1 MRKGSLI
8 AVLLLTPLMASR
20 VQAQKPL
27 AVEAGLFGQFTKLD
41 DELSL
46 DNVLS
51 IGGRLGLFIL
61 PRLAVEVDGH
71 IGKTDW
77 AAPGGPKSITYSP
90 FAVRGVYGLPLGDRL
105 RLLLGLGYQQNVYRG
120 RVREFNGV
128 VAGNEYEDAM
138 SALVGLRVCL
148 SEKWSLRGEV
158 PVDYNPSP
166 NFNGSTVLL
175 DGKATNIGFRI
186 GISRFLNGACYET
199 APVVPPPPPAAAPLP
214 AAPLPS
220 PIATP
225 TPTPPLIPADVPAN
239 TPPVA
244 SITSPPNG
252 ASVSGPITF
261 IGVCTDPED
270 GNVSQNARWRS
281 SRDGDLG
288 TGASLTRTLSTGTHT
303 ITMTC
308 TDAPGLSGS
317 ITINV
322 TAAELLFRLQEVS
335 FDFNQATLTQ
345 AGRDT
350 LDRVIA
356 TLRQRS
362 ELQVA
367 VEGHTDPYGRDAYN
381 QALSERRA
389 QTVVSYLTAG
399 GIAGSRMVSKGFG
412 EQCLVL
418 DDDHNV
424 PKRSKNEHRVN
435 RRVEILSVG
444 DGGAAASCRV
454 RP

>member
-8 AVLLLTPLMASR
+8 AVLLLTPVMASR

-27 AVEAGLFGQFTKLD
+27 AVEAGVFGQFTKID
-41 DELSL
+41 DELQL

-51 IGGRLGLFIL
+51 IGGRLGVFIL

-77 AAPGGPKSITYSP
+77 AAPGGTKSITYSP
-90 FAVRGVYGLPLGDRL
+90 FAVRGIYNLPLGDRL
-105 RLLLGLGYQQNVYRG
+105 RLLLGLGYQKNVYKNRIQ
-120 RVREFNGV
+120 EFTGV

-138 SALVGLRVCL
+138 SVLAGLRVCL
-148 SEKWSLRGEV
+148 SEKWSLRAEV

-175 DGKATNIGFRI
+175 DGESTNFGFRV
-186 GISRFLNGACYET
+186 GVSRFFNGGCYEVS
-199 APVVPPPPPAAAPLP
+199 APLPPPPAPAPLP
-214 AAPLPS
+214 AAP
-220 PIATP
+220 TP
-225 TPTPPLIPADVPAN
+225 APTPAPAPTPPLIPAPVPAN

-252 ASVSGPITF
+252 ASIAGPITF
-261 IGVCTDPED
+261 TGTCTDPED
-270 GNVSQNARWRS
+270 GNVSQSARWRS
-281 SRDGDLG
+281 SRDGDIG
-288 TGASLTRTLSTGTHT
+288 TGASFTRTLSTGTHT
-303 ITMTC
+303 ITLTC

-335 FDFNQATLTQ
+335 FEFNQATLTQ

-356 TLRQRS
+356 TLRERS
-362 ELQVA
+362 ELQIA

-381 QALSERRA
+381 QGLSERRA
-389 QTVVSYLTAG
+389 ATVVSYLTAG

-412 EQCLVL
+412 EQCLIL
-418 DDDHNV
+418 DDDHAA
-424 PKRSKNEHRVN
+424 PKRSKAEHRVN

-444 DGGAAASCRV
+444 DAGAAPNCRV
-454 RP
+454 RQ